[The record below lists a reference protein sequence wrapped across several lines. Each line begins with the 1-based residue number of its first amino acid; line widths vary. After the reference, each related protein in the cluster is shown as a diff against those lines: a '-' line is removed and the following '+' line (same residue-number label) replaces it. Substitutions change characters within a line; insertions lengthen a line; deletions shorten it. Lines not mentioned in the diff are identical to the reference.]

1 MTTPVEPSSLLR
13 WRRRLPAPRRAHG
26 RWLVGVLLLA
36 GAAAAALLVTR
47 HTASDGFERL
57 LAAGCDE
64 VEPCQVL
71 EAEASER
78 LARCGLSCEQE
89 REQQREARQLLYRA
103 EERRRVREHYRQSA
117 ELEGRI
123 QDSARSRRIED
134 EQRVLAAQ
142 ARVEERLRKEQLESE
157 QAERERVSA
166 RAAEQRARELRYL
179 TLMSP
184 RSREQRL
191 KRCHE
196 RLASCDA
203 LVELM
208 LDAAQDDRERRRLV
222 EINERALEDKHRGPE
237 LEAAVDEQG
246 VPRRD
251 GAGEAAARATIA
263 TPADPAPSAAAPGAA
278 APSAEPCSGRA
289 EGCCD
294 PGTSTNCPD
303 S

>member
-1 MTTPVEPSSLLR
+1 LR
-13 WRRRLPAPRRAHG
+13 WRRRLPAPRHGHG
-26 RWLVGVLLLA
+26 RWLVLALLLA
-36 GAAAAALLVTR
+36 GAAAAVLVTR
-47 HTASDGFERL
+47 HSVGDGFERL

-64 VEPCQVL
+64 VEPCRAL
-71 EAEASER
+71 EAESAER
-78 LARCGLSCEQE
+78 LARCGLSCERE
-89 REQQREARQLLYRA
+89 REQQREARQLLHRA

-123 QDSARSRRIED
+123 QEDARTRRIAD

-142 ARVEERLRKEQLESE
+142 ARAEERLRKEQLESE
-157 QAERERVSA
+157 QAERERVAA

-179 TLMSP
+179 TLMSS

-222 EINERALEDKHRGPE
+222 EINERALEDKYRGPAQDSTVDVKVVARHDVASE
-237 LEAAVDEQG
+237 TSAGTALAA
-246 VPRRD
+246 
-251 GAGEAAARATIA
+251 
-263 TPADPAPSAAAPGAA
+263 PAESTSAAAPVD
-278 APSAEPCSGRA
+278 APCAGRA
-289 EGCCD
+289 EGCCV
-294 PGTSTNCPD
+294 PGATAACPD

>member
-1 MTTPVEPSSLLR
+1 MLR

-36 GAAAAALLVTR
+36 GAAAAAVLVTG
-47 HTASDGFERL
+47 HTEGDGFERL

-64 VEPCQVL
+64 VEPCHAL

-78 LARCGLSCEQE
+78 LARCGVSCEEE
-89 REQQREARQLLYRA
+89 RAQQREARQLLYRA

-142 ARVEERLRKEQLESE
+142 ARAEERLRKEQLESE
-157 QAERERVSA
+157 QAERERAAA

-251 GAGEAAARATIA
+251 VASEAATRAAI
-263 TPADPAPSAAAPGAA
+263 AAPAEPA
-278 APSAEPCSGRA
+278 APSAVVPSAEHCAGRA
-289 EGCCD
+289 EGCCE
-294 PGTSTNCPD
+294 PGASANCPD